1 MTEHFVD
8 KCLQIYTT
16 RAADAKNCRQLRI
29 CRHLKICRTG
39 SVEKKYC
46 RQLSTNCRQLSTNS
60 RRRRREN
67 FGNVCSEIVDKCLQI
82 LIPDLKIFAPAAGQ
96 IQGISP
102 CIRFKLPKKS
112 RLRRA
117 IPAYFPLHSVV
128 LARRRCD
135 FLGFGS
141 CIIIRGNALI

>member
-1 MTEHFVD
+1 MTENFVD
-8 KCLQIYTT
+8 KCLQIYTA
-16 RAADAKNCRQLRI
+16 RAAGAKNRRQLRI

-102 CIRFKLPKKS
+102 CIRFKLPKKI
-112 RLRRA
+112 A
-117 IPAYFPLHSVV
+117 PAAGYSSIFPT
-128 LARRRCD
+128 A
-135 FLGFGS
+135 
-141 CIIIRGNALI
+141 